1 MIRKE
6 DALRYHSGDRPGK
19 VEVKA
24 TKACLSP
31 REIRMAYLPG
41 ATFPASEIASDA
53 AASYLYTARGNLVGV
68 ITNGTAVPG
77 LGGVGAAAAKPVQEG
92 IAVLFK
98 TLADIDVFDLEID
111 TTSVEDFTR
120 AVQMLEP
127 TFGGI
132 NLRDLRAPEGLAIY
146 DRLVEAMRIPV
157 FHENLYGTAVVA
169 LAALI
174 NALELA
180 GKRLEAARVVICG
193 AETVGLGCARL
204 LAALGLPAEN
214 LLLYD
219 VRGLVHPG
227 RKDLSDYQRA
237 FARAGPPSLAEGLAG
252 ADVFLGAA
260 AGGIVD
266 ASMIRSMARFPIVL
280 AMAMPEPEISYA
292 AARAARRDVI
302 VATSSAQDPN
312 TILDLLSFPYIFR
325 GALDVRASRISLGMM
340 LAAARALAGLARE
353 EVTEEV
359 SRAYG
364 NATFTFGPEYLLP
377 KPIDPRILVRE
388 SRAVAAQAVAEGLAL
403 APMDLEGYEG
413 ALTVHLGTGRGMMR
427 QIILKARQHGCR
439 LVLPEGTQ
447 EATLRACRILIDE
460 GIASPVLL
468 GREEEIRAAAQR
480 LGHELEGVTIVD
492 PQRSPRLDAYA
503 QEYLRLRARRGATPD
518 LARARLADPLYFAA
532 LMLHLGDADMMVGGA
547 AGHYAD
553 ALRKMLE
560 VIGPAPG
567 VRRIASLHVVLR
579 PRTTYFLADCAV
591 NIAPEAED
599 LAEIALLSAGAV
611 RLLGIEPRVA
621 MLSFSNY
628 GGADHPLARKVR
640 RATEIARER
649 APDLIIDGEIQL
661 GTALDEA
668 TRQRYFPYSELHQNA
683 NVLVFPDLQAG
694 TLALHLLQKLGDALA
709 VGPIVTGARRPFHI
723 PHHENSSADDLVKI
737 AAMGVVLAAE
747 TRRLLEG
754 TARSPPP

>member
-1 MIRKE
+1 MIRKS
-6 DALRYHSGDRPGK
+6 DALQYHAGDRPGK

-24 TKACLSP
+24 TKPCLSP
-31 REIRMAYLPG
+31 REIRLAYLPG
-41 ATFPASEIASDA
+41 ATFPSSEIATDP
-53 AASYLYTARGNLVGV
+53 AASYLYTSRGNLVGV

-77 LGGVGAAAAKPVQEG
+77 LGAVGAEAAKPVQEG

-111 TTSVEDFTR
+111 ATAVEDFTR
-120 AVQMLEP
+120 TVRMLEP
-127 TFGGI
+127 TFGAV
-132 NLRDLRAPEGLAIY
+132 NLKDVRAPEGLAIY
-146 DRLVEAMRIPV
+146 DQLVDAMRIPV

-180 GKRLEAARVVICG
+180 AKRLEDVRVVIAG
-193 AETVGLGCARL
+193 AGTVGLGCARL
-204 LAALGLPAEN
+204 LGALGLPADH

-219 VRGLVHPG
+219 VHGLVHPE
-227 RKDLSDYQRA
+227 REDLSDYQRS
-237 FARAGPPSLAEGLAG
+237 FARAGPRTLAEGLAG

-260 AGGIVD
+260 AAGVID
-266 ASMIRSMARFPIVL
+266 PPMIRSMARFPIVI
-280 AMAMPEPEISYA
+280 AMAMPEPEIGYA
-292 AARAARRDVI
+292 AARAVRRDVI

-312 TILDLLSFPYIFR
+312 AIVDLLSFPYIFR
-325 GALDVRASRISLGMM
+325 GALDVRASRISVGMM
-340 LAAARALAGLARE
+340 LAATRALAELARE

-388 SRAVAAQAVAEGLAL
+388 SRAVAAQAVAEGLAR
-403 APMDLEGYEG
+403 APLDVDSYEG
-413 ALTVHLGTGRGMMR
+413 ALTVRLGTGREVMR
-427 QIILKARQHGCR
+427 RIILKARQHGCR
-439 LVLPEGTQ
+439 LVLPEGTL
-447 EATLRACRILIDE
+447 ETTLRACRILVEE

-468 GREEEIRAAAQR
+468 GSEESIRSAALR
-480 LGHELEGVTIVD
+480 LGHELEGVTILD

-503 QEYLRLRARRGATPD
+503 EEYLRLRARRGVTPD
-518 LARARLADPLYFAA
+518 LARARLTDPIYFGA
-532 LMLHLGDADMMVGGA
+532 LMVHLGDADMLVGGA

-553 ALRKMLE
+553 AMRKVLE

-567 VRRIASLHVVLR
+567 VRRIASVHVVLR

-599 LAEIALLSAGAV
+599 LAEIALLSAGMV

-628 GGADHPLARKVR
+628 GGAVHPLARKVR
-640 RATEIARER
+640 RATDIARER
-649 APDLIIDGEIQL
+649 APDLVIDGEIQL

-668 TRQRYFPYSELHQNA
+668 TRRRYFPYSELRQNA
-683 NVLVFPDLQAG
+683 NVLIFPDLQAG
-694 TLALHLLQKLGDALA
+694 TLALHLLQKLGDAVA
-709 VGPIVTGARRPFHI
+709 VGPVLTGTRRPFHI
-723 PHHENSSADDLVKI
+723 LQHENSSAEDLVNI
-737 AAMGVVLAAE
+737 TAIGVVQAAE
-747 TRRLLEG
+747 ARRLAG
-754 TARSPPP
+754 TEAGPA